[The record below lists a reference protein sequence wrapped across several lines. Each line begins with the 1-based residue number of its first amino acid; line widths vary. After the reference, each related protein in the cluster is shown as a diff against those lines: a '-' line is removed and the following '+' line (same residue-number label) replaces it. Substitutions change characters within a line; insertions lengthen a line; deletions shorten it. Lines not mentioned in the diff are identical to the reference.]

1 MMAKWIKTMNVEQ
14 LKTFCMSLAGTSIN
28 EYNDSRNLLSYALD
42 DKKFAYFK
50 TSDPER
56 WRFSIRVSPER
67 FLELTDQDGI
77 KPARYMHR
85 FHWISIVN
93 VVSIDEDYLKEL
105 ITYSYHKAM
114 SSLSKKRQKE
124 LIS

>member
-1 MMAKWIKTMNVEQ
+1 MTTMNVEQ

-28 EYNDSRNLLSYALD
+28 EYTDSRNLLSYSLD
-42 DKKFAYFK
+42 NKKFAYFK

-67 FLELTDQDGI
+67 FLELTDQEGI

-93 VVSIDEDYLKEL
+93 VVRIDEDYLKEL
-105 ITYSYHKAM
+105 ITDSYYKAM
-114 SSLSKKRQKE
+114 SCLSKKRQQE
-124 LIS
+124 LISNR